1 MKMKQLISIGLLS
14 FAISGTALAMH
25 HEEGEERDGGRQLE
39 KMAEHLQLSDQQ
51 KAAVASIMQEQ
62 NDKRKT
68 LQQNMQTQ
76 RAQLQAETR
85 ARMSEVLSPEQLKKM
100 DSMREE
106 RQEKRHEKMEKWKE
120 KREKHKDRY

>member
-1 MKMKQLISIGLLS
+1 
-14 FAISGTALAMH
+14 
-25 HEEGEERDGGRQLE
+25 
-39 KMAEHLQLSDQQ
+39 
-51 KAAVASIMQEQ
+51 MQEQ
-62 NDKRKT
+62 NDKRKA